1 MPGFFF
7 SLEGIDGVGKTTQT
21 QLLAEWLRR
30 RGWQVTTCRDP
41 GGTPAG
47 DRIRRILLD
56 PELSVSPM
64 AEMLLFQASRALLVD
79 QVIRPAWTRG
89 EIVVSDRFLLSTVV
103 YQGYGGGLDPE
114 EIWRLGKRVTSG
126 MLPARTWVLDMP
138 AQRALERCQ
147 GQAERHQDRIEAKG
161 LAYLERVRQGF
172 LSEAERQPDQIRVID
187 ADRDRDLVASELQ
200 QEVARVLGIDPR
212 P

>member
-21 QLLAEWLRR
+21 HLLVTWLRQ

-56 PELSVSPM
+56 PELPISPI
-64 AEMLLFQASRALLVD
+64 AEMLLFQASRALLAE
-79 QVIRPAWTRG
+79 QVIRPAWSRG

-103 YQGYGGGLDPE
+103 YQGYGGGLNPE
-114 EIWRLGKRVTSG
+114 EIWRLGERVTG
-126 MLPARTWVLDMP
+126 GLLPLKTWVLDMP
-138 AQRALERCQ
+138 AE
-147 GQAERHQDRIEAKG
+147 QAVQ
-161 LAYLERVRQGF
+161 
-172 LSEAERQPDQIRVID
+172 
-187 ADRDRDLVASELQ
+187 
-200 QEVARVLGIDPR
+200 
-212 P
+212 